1 MENAKTILDKV
12 SIFFAELVKSPMTD
26 ASGDVSAMPKAAVK
40 MIAAKLQDG
49 TEVEVTELAV
59 GGIVTIK
66 GVPAPMGEHMLED
79 GTKIV
84 VGDNGVIM
92 QLDLPEAPMEA
103 PVIID
108 MSAKFAAFESATN
121 EKFAAYENKFAEYEV
136 KLTQANKVIQ
146 GLMDISKLL
155 VEAPT
160 AKADEGVK
168 TANNF
173 NKELDARKAFENFSK
188 SICS

>member
-12 SIFFAELVKSPMTD
+12 SIFFAELVNSPMAD
-26 ASGDVSAMPKAAVK
+26 ASGDVSATPKAEVK
-40 MIAAKLQDG
+40 MIAAKLKDG
-49 TEVEVTELAV
+49 TEVEVTELAL

-66 GVPAPMGEHMLED
+66 GVPAPVGEHMLED

-84 VGDNGVIM
+84 LGDNGVIM
-92 QLDLPEAPMEA
+92 EIEAPEAPMVE
-103 PVIID
+103 D
-108 MSAKFAAFESATN
+108 MSAKFAAFENATN

-168 TANNF
+168 TSNNF
-173 NKELDARKAFENFSK
+173 SKEIDARKAFENFSK

>member
-12 SIFFAELVKSPMTD
+12 SIFFAELVKSPMSD
-26 ASGDVSAMPKAAVK
+26 ASGDVSATPKAEVK

-66 GVPAPMGEHMLED
+66 GVSAPMGEHILED

-84 VGDNGVIM
+84 LGDNGVIM

-108 MSAKFAAFESATN
+108 MSAKFAAFENATN

-146 GLMDISKLL
+146 GLMDISKML

-160 AKADEGVK
+160 AKADVGVK

-173 NKELDARKAFENFSK
+173 TKELDARKAFENFSNT
-188 SICS
+188 ICS